1 MEPSASP
8 LSPEQIISAAST
20 LSLVEL
26 ERVFD
31 SLLVLQAER
40 KAARLTANESALLGR
55 INQGPPVELRERL
68 RFLQT
73 KRENETIS
81 NVEYEELTQLTDR
94 VEELHADRMAAL
106 AELATLRGVPLPLL
120 LEQLGL
126 HFPEHV

>member
-1 MEPSASP
+1 MEPSVSP

-40 KAARLTANESALLGR
+40 KAARLTATESVLLSR
-55 INQGPPVELRERL
+55 INQGLPSELRERL

-73 KRENETIS
+73 KRNNETITD
-81 NVEYEELTQLTDR
+81 VEYAELTQLTDR
-94 VEELHADRMAAL
+94 AEEIHAGRMAAL
-106 AELATLRGVPLPLL
+106 VELASLRGVPLPLL

-126 HFPEHV
+126 HFPEHA

>member
-1 MEPSASP
+1 MESSVSP

-40 KAARLTANESALLGR
+40 KAARLTANESALLSR
-55 INQGPPVELRERL
+55 INQGPPSELRERL
-68 RFLQT
+68 RLLQT
-73 KRENETIS
+73 KRDNETITD
-81 NVEYEELTQLTDR
+81 VEYAELTQLTDR
-94 VEELHADRMAAL
+94 AEEIHAERMAAL
-106 AELATLRGVPLPLL
+106 AELAILRGVPLPQLF
-120 LEQLGL
+120 EQLGL